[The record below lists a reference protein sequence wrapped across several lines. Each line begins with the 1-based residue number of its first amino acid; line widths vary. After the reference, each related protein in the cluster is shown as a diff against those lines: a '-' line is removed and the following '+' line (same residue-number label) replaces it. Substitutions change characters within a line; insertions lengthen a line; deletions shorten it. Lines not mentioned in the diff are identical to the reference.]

1 MEETITLGAGQRNQ
15 QKPNKPKEKQGKE
28 GAGKAEEDR
37 KRECHTRSKER
48 RVCNLAVSKSDPGS
62 SEDEYLSAG
71 AQSSTST
78 NAPWCRG

>member
-37 KRECHTRSKER
+37 ERMSHTQQRE
-48 RVCNLAVSKSDPGS
+48 
-62 SEDEYLSAG
+62 AG
-71 AQSSTST
+71 V
-78 NAPWCRG
+78 